1 MRTESPRCKPQ
12 GEFMSAPQLFTNGEF
27 ELPVLPDGD
36 SFRVNGMVVARQL
49 GFRYAADM
57 VRTLADDEKVFIEK
71 PSSPQHANLRAG
83 GDRGVWFVTEPGFY
97 RAVGQRNVNLIKDR
111 KVRDAV
117 ARFQRW
123 VFHEVVPAMVR
134 SGQVDEC
141 MLSGTTWSWV
151 DVSFE
156 IRQRYG
162 LDYSPSRTVRNARA
176 AGWLRNDGAVPK
188 HAHRGQFW
196 FTGTAYHLLP
206 HALPDLVSE
215 MLPKLQQIG
224 DPQANQYQLNI
235 LPSLRAVP
243 GGESIN
249 DRGEVEF

>member
-1 MRTESPRCKPQ
+1 
-12 GEFMSAPQLFTNGEF
+12 MSAPQLFTNGEF

-176 AGWLRNDGAVPK
+176 PDGYATTAPFRSTRIGANSGLQAPRTTFCRMRFRTWCPK
-188 HAHRGQFW
+188 CCQSYSRSATHRR
-196 FTGTAYHLLP
+196 TST
-206 HALPDLVSE
+206 
-215 MLPKLQQIG
+215 
-224 DPQANQYQLNI
+224 N
-235 LPSLRAVP
+235 
-243 GGESIN
+243 
-249 DRGEVEF
+249 